1 MQEQDKTKKEKG
13 RNRSATNVT
22 VSNVDPQKD
31 TPPNKWK
38 ALKLRNPFLPKPK
51 VNKYDDD
58 LLHPNYTA
66 KFDYEATSGSEL
78 SFRKG
83 DQMHIK
89 SKGKGKTWQASING
103 KEGTIPKSHVT
114 ALDDEE

>member
-1 MQEQDKTKKEKG
+1 MQEQDKTKKKG

-22 VSNVDPQKD
+22 VSNADPQKD

-51 VNKYDDD
+51 VNKYGDD

-66 KFDYEATSGSEL
+66 KFDYEATLG
-78 SFRKG
+78 SFRKC
-83 DQMHIK
+83 DQMHTK

-103 KEGTIPKSHVT
+103 KEGTVPKSHVT